1 MRWRHSNIISAAQ
14 LATGKNSPPIRDHDV
29 GSNEVL
35 GPAHCAPS
43 PSIKVS
49 HADAATLAIVEQ
61 YSGAKTTQPA
71 EKRGVAI
78 SLHASVRNHNALPPR
93 DYKNSINTAAMK
105 PRYLLLAQRRSI
117 LLGNTLSRVVAAT
130 TDRHAAIK
138 TFPCIFMA
146 AQRRFNPAIHRRRDV
161 TPAFAGYNH
170 NILTRRKGG
179 GVLGPANGVRPSNA
193 ANPQHCPVQNDIST
207 ASGGKILL
215 TADTTKAPRL
225 HAFAC
230 RGRRAEMGTWGP
242 LLRSPELRRDLG
254 LSP

>member
-1 MRWRHSNIISAAQ
+1 MPPNLRRAG
-14 LATGKNSPPIRDHDV
+14 LAIGSSPPIRDHDV

-35 GPAHCAPS
+35 GPAHCA

-78 SLHASVRNHNALPPR
+78 SLHALPPR

-130 TDRHAAIK
+130 TDRHAAIT

-161 TPAFAGYNH
+161 PQAFAGYTH
-170 NILTRRKGG
+170 HSSSRRKR

-193 ANPQHCPVQNDIST
+193 ANPQHCPVQNDVST